1 MTFNEIINSNEKV
14 LVDFFAN
21 WCGPCQ
27 MMHPILE
34 QLKEEVKDGVK
45 IIKIDIDKNQ
55 ALAARYRVQGVP
67 TFILFRNG
75 QQVWKESGARNKES
89 LLQVIQ
95 QH

>member
-14 LVDFFAN
+14 LVDFFAT

-34 QLKEEVKDGVK
+34 QLKEEVKDGVR

>member
-14 LVDFFAN
+14 LVDFFAT

-34 QLKEEVKDGVK
+34 QLKDEVKDEVK
-45 IIKIDIDKNQ
+45 IVKIDIDKNQ
-55 ALAARYRVQGVP
+55 ALAAKYHVQGVP

-75 QQVWKESGARNKES
+75 QQVWKESGARNKEN

>member
-14 LVDFFAN
+14 LVDFFAT